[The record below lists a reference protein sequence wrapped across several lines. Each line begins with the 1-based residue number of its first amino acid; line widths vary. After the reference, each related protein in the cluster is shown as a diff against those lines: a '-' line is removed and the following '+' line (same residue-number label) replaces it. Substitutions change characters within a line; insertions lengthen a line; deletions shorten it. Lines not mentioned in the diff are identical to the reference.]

1 MKKMIKSPF
10 YTIVDD
16 KLFYLNKY
24 QIAKLPLED
33 DIRETIL
40 LNEGVLFNK
49 IDLKKSEK
57 KILVIEPHPDDY
69 ALSALAYSI
78 NNKVIVANIFS
89 KMKIDS
95 FTWKNYIDIDTNEYE
110 MLRLKE
116 SEFSINKL
124 LDNQFISMKEE
135 STRINKKELNI
146 IKNNISKF
154 IRNILKSNPEIDTI
168 MVPMGIGN
176 HPDHIIVH
184 DTIMEELETISRYK
198 IVFYPE
204 YPYARCKAN
213 YEKRM
218 EQIKKVYNIKPVVV
232 DAEGKLDILTDA
244 VSAYRSQFDDIN
256 KTQML
261 AIIREDGRATAQEF
275 NKENLSF
282 VYYEVEKR

>member
-1 MKKMIKSPF
+1 MKKIIKSPF
-10 YTIVDD
+10 YTIADD
-16 KLFYLNKY
+16 KLFYLDKY
-24 QIAKLPLED
+24 QIAKLPLEE
-33 DIRETIL
+33 DIRKTIL

-49 IDLKKSEK
+49 IDIKKSPQ
-57 KILVIEPHPDDY
+57 KILIIEPHPDDY

-95 FTWKNYIDIDTNEYE
+95 FTWNNYIHIDMDEYE
-110 MLRLKE
+110 RLRLEE

-124 LDNQFISMKEE
+124 LDNQFISMREE
-135 STRINKKELNI
+135 STRINKKELSI

-154 IRNILKSNPEIDTI
+154 VRNILKNNPDIDTI

-184 DTIMEELETISRYK
+184 DTLMEELETISRYK

-204 YPYARCKAN
+204 YPYARCRTN

-218 EQIKKVYNIKPVVV
+218 EEISKKYDIKPIVV
-232 DAEGKLDILTDA
+232 DAEDKLDILTDA
-244 VSAYRSQFDDIN
+244 VSVYRSQFDDIN
-256 KTQML
+256 RTQML
-261 AIIREDGRATAQEF
+261 AIIREDGRATAQDF

>member
-1 MKKMIKSPF
+1 MKKLIKSPF

-49 IDLKKSEK
+49 IDLKKSPK
-57 KILVIEPHPDDY
+57 KILIIEPHPDDY

-78 NNKVIVANIFS
+78 NNDVIVANIFS

-95 FTWKNYIDIDTNEYE
+95 FTWKNYIDIDTDEYE
-110 MLRLKE
+110 KLRLDE
-116 SEFSINKL
+116 SEFSINIL

-135 STRINKKELNI
+135 STRINKKELSI

-154 IRNILKSNPEIDTI
+154 IRNLLKSNPNIDTI

-184 DTIMEELETISRYK
+184 DTVMEELEKISGYK

-204 YPYARCKAN
+204 YPYARCRAN
-213 YEKRM
+213 YEKRIG
-218 EQIKKVYNIKPVVV
+218 EINKKYNIKPIVV
-232 DAEGKLDILTDA
+232 DAEGKLNILADA

-256 KTQML
+256 RTQML

>member
-1 MKKMIKSPF
+1 MKKLIKSPF

-95 FTWKNYIDIDTNEYE
+95 FTWNNYIDIDTNEYE

-232 DAEGKLDILTDA
+232 DAEDKLDILTDA

>member
-184 DTIMEELETISRYK
+184 DTIMEELKTISRYK